1 MPGNRRGGV
10 LRRDVRL
17 CRLIPSGKISL
28 FASVTV
34 GLKKCWI
41 MRIVLTNDDGIDAAG
56 LLAARRALEDI
67 GEVLTVAP
75 DRNRSGVARGITFG
89 APLHVE
95 EREMAD
101 GGVGYA
107 CTGTPVDCVRLVAL
121 GLLDFEPDIVVSG
134 INHGENLGDDITYSG
149 TVAAAFEGIVIGVP
163 GIAVSLAVER
173 PWHHHDEAKLHFEP
187 VAGFAARLA
196 EVSVKQLPPRRI
208 LTVNAPNLP
217 YGELKG
223 VRVTKLGR
231 RFYTD
236 ELVEVRDE
244 SGRLGYDIYN
254 NPPGRHEE
262 EGTDFAA
269 VETGEISVTPVHL
282 KLTDEAGLEELESWD
297 VKSLLWK
304 G

>member
-1 MPGNRRGGV
+1 
-10 LRRDVRL
+10 
-17 CRLIPSGKISL
+17 
-28 FASVTV
+28 
-34 GLKKCWI
+34 

-56 LLAARRALEDI
+56 LLAARRALEEV

-75 DRNRSGVARGITFG
+75 NRNRSGVARAISFNT
-89 APLHVE
+89 PLHVE

-101 GGVGYA
+101 GGLGYA

-121 GLLDFEPDIVVSG
+121 GLMDFEPDIVVSG

-149 TVAAAFEGIVIGVP
+149 TVAAAFEGIVVGVP

-173 PWHHHDEAKLHFEP
+173 PWHHHEEPELHFEP
-187 VAGFAARLA
+187 VARFAARLA
-196 EVSVKQLPPRRI
+196 KASVNQLPSGRI

-217 YGELKG
+217 YTELKG
-223 VRVTKLGR
+223 ARVTKLGR

-236 ELVEVRDE
+236 ELVLVEDE
-244 SGRLGYDIYN
+244 KGRLGYDIYN

-269 VETGEISVTPVHL
+269 VEAGEISVTPVHL

-297 VKSLLWK
+297 MKDLLWK
-304 G
+304 NGSP

>member
-1 MPGNRRGGV
+1 
-10 LRRDVRL
+10 
-17 CRLIPSGKISL
+17 
-28 FASVTV
+28 
-34 GLKKCWI
+34 

-56 LLAARRALEDI
+56 LLAARQALEEV
-67 GEVLTVAP
+67 GEGLTVAP
-75 DRNRSGVARGITFG
+75 DRNRSGVARAISFNT
-89 APLHVE
+89 PLHVE

-101 GGVGYA
+101 GGLGYA
-107 CTGTPVDCVRLVAL
+107 CTGTPVDCIRLVAL
-121 GLLDFEPDIVVSG
+121 GLMDFEPDIVVSG

-173 PWHHHDEAKLHFEP
+173 PWHDHHEAELNFEP
-187 VAGFAARLA
+187 VADFAARLA
-196 EVSVKQLPPRRI
+196 KVSVGRLPAGRI

-217 YGELKG
+217 HDELKG
-223 VRVTKLGR
+223 ARATKLGR

-236 ELVEVRDE
+236 ELIEVRDAE
-244 SGRLGYDIYN
+244 GRLGYDIYN

-269 VETGEISVTPVHL
+269 VENGEISVTPVHL
-282 KLTDEAGLEELESWD
+282 KLTDEAGLEEIESRD
-297 VKSLLWK
+297 VKSLLWSS

>member
-1 MPGNRRGGV
+1 
-10 LRRDVRL
+10 
-17 CRLIPSGKISL
+17 
-28 FASVTV
+28 
-34 GLKKCWI
+34 

-56 LLAARRALEDI
+56 LLAARKALEKV

-75 DRNRSGVARGITFG
+75 DRNRSGVGRSITFG
-89 APLHVE
+89 TPLHVE

-101 GGVGYA
+101 GGTGYA

-121 GLLDFEPDIVVSG
+121 GLMKFEPDIVVSG

-163 GIAVSLAVER
+163 GVAVSLAIER
-173 PWHHHDEAKLHFEP
+173 PWHDHDEAELHFEP
-187 VAGFAARLA
+187 VASFAARLA
-196 EVSVKQLPPRRI
+196 KVSVSRLPAGRI

-217 YGELKG
+217 EGELKG
-223 VRVTKLGR
+223 ARVTKLGR

-236 ELVEVRDE
+236 ELIEVRAAD
-244 SGRLGYDIYN
+244 GRLAYDIYN

-269 VETGEISVTPVHL
+269 VENGEISITPVHL

-297 VKSLLWK
+297 VKSFLWK
-304 G
+304 NG

>member
-1 MPGNRRGGV
+1 
-10 LRRDVRL
+10 
-17 CRLIPSGKISL
+17 
-28 FASVTV
+28 
-34 GLKKCWI
+34 
-41 MRIVLTNDDGIDAAG
+41 MRIVLTNDDGIDARG
-56 LLAARRALEDI
+56 LLAARRALDEV

-75 DRNRSGVARGITFG
+75 DRNRSGVGRAISFG

-121 GLLDFEPDIVVSG
+121 GLMGFEPDLVVSG

-163 GIAVSLAVER
+163 GIALSLAVER
-173 PWHHHDEAKLHFEP
+173 PWHEHDESEYHFEP
-187 VAGFAARLA
+187 VASFAARLA
-196 EVSVKQLPPRRI
+196 QRVEKEGLPEGRI

-217 YGELKG
+217 EGELKG
-223 VRVTKLGR
+223 ARVTKLGR
-231 RFYTD
+231 RMYKD
-236 ELVEVRDE
+236 ELIEVKGE
-244 SGRLGYDIYN
+244 GGRVGYDIYN

-269 VETGEISVTPVHL
+269 VEEGEISVTPVHL
-282 KLTDEAGLEELESWD
+282 QLTDHAGLQELEQWD
-297 VKSLLWK
+297 VGSLLN
-304 G
+304 GNGGR